1 MTCCD
6 RMDELIEAGYAQ
18 LDPTKHETS
27 KPLITFADAAFKN
40 SSELEVDFCPFAGPS
55 IPDLSLPGRH
65 SIAPPHLMST

>member
-40 SSELEVDFCPFAGPS
+40 SSELEVNFCPFCGAQYPRL
-55 IPDLSLPGRH
+55 I
-65 SIAPPHLMST
+65 TTK